1 MAKKY
6 NEFLKY
12 RDISRWYFEVLVK
25 TNALPKS
32 VIVRELSPK
41 KVRIFYERGR
51 RKG

>member
-12 RDISRWYFEVLVK
+12 RDVSRWYFEGLVK
-25 TNALPKS
+25 INALPKN
-32 VIVRELSPK
+32 IIIRELSPK
-41 KVRIFYERGR
+41 KVRIFYERRR